1 MFSLFLN
8 SSNFLGV
15 VFDLEVMPNDKSILL
30 LVCKESTVQ
39 KC

>member
-8 SSNFLGV
+8 CSNFLAV
-15 VFDLEVMPNDKSILL
+15 IFDLEVMPNDNSLLL
-30 LVCKESTVQ
+30 LVCKESTGQ